1 MPDSSTAGAARL
13 SRTVAAASGALVL
26 LVLVGFNL
34 RPFLTSV
41 GPVLDLVRNDTGL
54 GFRAAAMLT
63 TLPFILMG
71 VVAGVGVGLARRFGE
86 KPTLA
91 AALLLLA
98 AGCTSRIWAS
108 DSASLIIG
116 AGIAGAGVAVIQAL
130 MPGLTKRW
138 FPDRVPLAMGLYSA
152 ALVGGGAF
160 GAVAS
165 PWLATHGG
173 WHLALAVW
181 AVPAL
186 GTFALWLASAPRGT
200 APVGRRG
207 SRSYAFSAT
216 CAPGNS
222 RHISVSPT
230 AAIRAWSRG
239 CPRFTGKWE

>member
-13 SRTVAAASGALVL
+13 SRTVAATSGALVL

-98 AGCTSRIWAS
+98 AGARRAS
-108 DSASLIIG
+108 GPAT
-116 AGIAGAGVAVIQAL
+116 AQA
-130 MPGLTKRW
+130 
-138 FPDRVPLAMGLYSA
+138 
-152 ALVGGGAF
+152 
-160 GAVAS
+160 
-165 PWLATHGG
+165 
-173 WHLALAVW
+173 
-181 AVPAL
+181 
-186 GTFALWLASAPRGT
+186 
-200 APVGRRG
+200 
-207 SRSYAFSAT
+207 
-216 CAPGNS
+216 
-222 RHISVSPT
+222 
-230 AAIRAWSRG
+230 
-239 CPRFTGKWE
+239 